1 MKGKMGIFKQSKIQ
15 IISLISLVAMILLL
29 ILGGNIVKA
38 DDVSSSSSS
47 STSET
52 SSSVVVKSQDSSNV
66 SRETSSSATSSNSSS
81 SVSSSVSSTSGSS
94 SSSSVQ
100 GNATSKANT
109 QVYVVATVDNS
120 RANNTDKDTDQQADA
135 SSVEVVVA
143 DNESQ
148 PSEYASV
155 KVSNKNVKKHSELS
169 MPKIESTNNFPK
181 TGDNAKEWLPV
192 WGAVVLAVGSIL
204 ASILYAQ
211 EKEGK

>member
-29 ILGGNIVKA
+29 ILGGNIAKA

-52 SSSVVVKSQDSSNV
+52 SASVVVKSQGSSNV

-81 SVSSSVSSTSGSS
+81 SVSSTSG

-120 RANNTDKDTDQQADA
+120 KANNTDKDTDQQADT
-135 SSVEVVVA
+135 SSVKVVVA

-155 KVSNKNVKKHSELS
+155 KVSNKNVKKYSELS

-181 TGDNAKEWLPV
+181 TGDNAKEWLLV

>member
-29 ILGGNIVKA
+29 ILGGNIAKA

-81 SVSSSVSSTSGSS
+81 SISSTSGSS
-94 SSSSVQ
+94 SSVQ
-100 GNATSKANT
+100 GNTTSKANT

-120 RANNTDKDTDQQADA
+120 KANNTDKDTDQQADA

>member
-1 MKGKMGIFKQSKIQ
+1 MKGKMEIFKQSKIQ

-29 ILGGNIVKA
+29 ILGGNIAKA

-47 STSET
+47 STNET
-52 SSSVVVKSQDSSNV
+52 SSSVVVKGQDSSNV

-81 SVSSSVSSTSGSS
+81 SVSSTSG

-120 RANNTDKDTDQQADA
+120 KANNTDKDTDQQADA

>member
-81 SVSSSVSSTSGSS
+81 SVSSTSG

-120 RANNTDKDTDQQADA
+120 KANNTDKDTDQQADA

-155 KVSNKNVKKHSELS
+155 KVSNKNVKKYSELS

>member
-29 ILGGNIVKA
+29 ILGGNIAKA

-52 SSSVVVKSQDSSNV
+52 SSSVVVESQDSSNV

-81 SVSSSVSSTSGSS
+81 SVLSSVSSTSG

-120 RANNTDKDTDQQADA
+120 KANNTDKDTDQQADA

-169 MPKIESTNNFPK
+169 MPKIESTNNF

>member
-29 ILGGNIVKA
+29 ILGGNIAKA

-52 SSSVVVKSQDSSNV
+52 SSSVVVESQDSSNV

-81 SVSSSVSSTSGSS
+81 SVSSTSR

-120 RANNTDKDTDQQADA
+120 KANNIDKDTDQQADA

>member
-1 MKGKMGIFKQSKIQ
+1 MKGKMEIFKQSKIQ

-29 ILGGNIVKA
+29 ILGGNIAKA

-47 STSET
+47 STNET

-81 SVSSSVSSTSGSS
+81 SVSSTSG

-100 GNATSKANT
+100 GNAISKANT

-120 RANNTDKDTDQQADA
+120 KANNTDKDTDQQADA

>member
-1 MKGKMGIFKQSKIQ
+1 MKGEMGIFKQSKIQ

-29 ILGGNIVKA
+29 ILGGNIAKA

-47 STSET
+47 SISET
-52 SSSVVVKSQDSSNV
+52 SSSVVVESQDSSNV

-81 SVSSSVSSTSGSS
+81 SVSSTSGSS
-94 SSSSVQ
+94 SSIQ

-120 RANNTDKDTDQQADA
+120 KANNTDKDTDQQADA

-192 WGAVVLAVGSIL
+192 WDAVVLAVGSIL

>member
-15 IISLISLVAMILLL
+15 IMSLISLVAMILLL

-52 SSSVVVKSQDSSNV
+52 SSSVVVESQDSSNV

-81 SVSSSVSSTSGSS
+81 SVSLTSGSS
-94 SSSSVQ
+94 SSVQ
-100 GNATSKANT
+100 RNATSKANT

-120 RANNTDKDTDQQADA
+120 KANNTDKDTDQQADA

>member
-1 MKGKMGIFKQSKIQ
+1 MKGKMEIFKQSKIQ

-29 ILGGNIVKA
+29 MLGGNIAKA

-47 STSET
+47 STNET

-81 SVSSSVSSTSGSS
+81 SVSSTSG

-120 RANNTDKDTDQQADA
+120 KANNTDKDTDQQADA

>member
-15 IISLISLVAMILLL
+15 IMSLISLVAMILLL

-52 SSSVVVKSQDSSNV
+52 SSSIVVESQDSSNV

-81 SVSSSVSSTSGSS
+81 SVSTTSG

-120 RANNTDKDTDQQADA
+120 KTNDTDKDTDQKADA

-148 PSEYASV
+148 TSEYASV

-204 ASILYAQ
+204 ASILYTQ

>member
-1 MKGKMGIFKQSKIQ
+1 MKGKMGIFKQNKIQ

-52 SSSVVVKSQDSSNV
+52 SASVVVKSQGSSNV

-81 SVSSSVSSTSGSS
+81 SVSSTSG

-120 RANNTDKDTDQQADA
+120 KANNTDKDTDQQADT
-135 SSVEVVVA
+135 SSVKVVVA

-155 KVSNKNVKKHSELS
+155 KVSNKNVKKYSELS

-181 TGDNAKEWLPV
+181 TGDNAKEWLLV

>member
-1 MKGKMGIFKQSKIQ
+1 MKGKMEIFKQSKIQ

-29 ILGGNIVKA
+29 ILGGNIAKA

-47 STSET
+47 STNET

-81 SVSSSVSSTSGSS
+81 SVSSTSG

-120 RANNTDKDTDQQADA
+120 KANNTDKDTDQQADA

-143 DNESQ
+143 DKESQ

>member
-29 ILGGNIVKA
+29 ILGGNIAKA

-52 SSSVVVKSQDSSNV
+52 SSSVVVESQDSSNV

-81 SVSSSVSSTSGSS
+81 SVSSTSR

-120 RANNTDKDTDQQADA
+120 KANNTDKDTDQQANA

>member
-81 SVSSSVSSTSGSS
+81 SVSSTSG

-120 RANNTDKDTDQQADA
+120 KANNTDKDTDQQADA

-148 PSEYASV
+148 PSEYASI

>member
-29 ILGGNIVKA
+29 ILGGNIAKA

-52 SSSVVVKSQDSSNV
+52 SASVVVKSQGSSNV

-81 SVSSSVSSTSGSS
+81 SVSSTSG

-120 RANNTDKDTDQQADA
+120 KANNTDKDTDQQADA

-155 KVSNKNVKKHSELS
+155 KVSNKNVKKYSELS

-181 TGDNAKEWLPV
+181 TGDNAKEWLLV

>member
-52 SSSVVVKSQDSSNV
+52 SSSVVVESQDSSNV

-81 SVSSSVSSTSGSS
+81 SVSSTSG

-120 RANNTDKDTDQQADA
+120 KANNTDKDTDQQADA

>member
-1 MKGKMGIFKQSKIQ
+1 MKGKMEIFKQSKIQ

-29 ILGGNIVKA
+29 ILGGNIAKA

-47 STSET
+47 STNET

-81 SVSSSVSSTSGSS
+81 SVSLTSG

-100 GNATSKANT
+100 GNATSKENT
-109 QVYVVATVDNS
+109 QVYVVATVYNS
-120 RANNTDKDTDQQADA
+120 KANNTDKDTDQQADT
-135 SSVEVVVA
+135 SSVEVIVA

>member
-29 ILGGNIVKA
+29 ILGGNIAKA
-38 DDVSSSSSS
+38 DYVSSSSSS

-52 SSSVVVKSQDSSNV
+52 SSSVVVESQDSSNV

-81 SVSSSVSSTSGSS
+81 SVSSTSG

-120 RANNTDKDTDQQADA
+120 KANNTDKDADQQADA

-169 MPKIESTNNFPK
+169 MPNIESTNNFPK
-181 TGDNAKEWLPV
+181 TGDNTKEWLPV

-204 ASILYAQ
+204 ASILYTQ

>member
-29 ILGGNIVKA
+29 ILGGNIAKA

-52 SSSVVVKSQDSSNV
+52 SASVVVKSQGSSNV

-81 SVSSSVSSTSGSS
+81 SVSSTSG

-120 RANNTDKDTDQQADA
+120 KANNTDKDTDQQADA

-181 TGDNAKEWLPV
+181 TGDNAKEWLLV

>member
-29 ILGGNIVKA
+29 ILGGNIAKA

-52 SSSVVVKSQDSSNV
+52 SSSVVVESQDSSNV

-81 SVSSSVSSTSGSS
+81 SVSSTSG

-120 RANNTDKDTDQQADA
+120 KANNTDKDTDQQADA

-181 TGDNAKEWLPV
+181 TGDNTKEWLPV

-204 ASILYAQ
+204 ASILYTQ

>member
-29 ILGGNIVKA
+29 ILGGNIAKA

-52 SSSVVVKSQDSSNV
+52 SSSVVVESQDSSNV
-66 SRETSSSATSSNSSS
+66 SRGTSSSATSSNSSS
-81 SVSSSVSSTSGSS
+81 SVSSTSG

-100 GNATSKANT
+100 GNATSKVNT

-120 RANNTDKDTDQQADA
+120 KANNTDKDTDQQADA

>member
-1 MKGKMGIFKQSKIQ
+1 MKGKMGIFKQNKIQ

-29 ILGGNIVKA
+29 ILGGNIAKA

-52 SSSVVVKSQDSSNV
+52 SSSVVVESQDSSSV

-81 SVSSSVSSTSGSS
+81 SVSSTSG

-120 RANNTDKDTDQQADA
+120 KANNTDKDTDQQADA

-148 PSEYASV
+148 PSEYTSV

>member
-1 MKGKMGIFKQSKIQ
+1 MKGKMEIFKQSKIQ

-29 ILGGNIVKA
+29 ILGGNIAKA

-47 STSET
+47 STNET

-81 SVSSSVSSTSGSS
+81 SVSSTSG

-120 RANNTDKDTDQQADA
+120 KANNTDKDTDQQADA

-204 ASILYAQ
+204 ASILYA
-211 EKEGK
+211 

>member
-81 SVSSSVSSTSGSS
+81 SVSSTSG

-100 GNATSKANT
+100 GNATSKANM

-120 RANNTDKDTDQQADA
+120 KANNTDKDTDQQADA

>member
-29 ILGGNIVKA
+29 ILGGNIAKA

-81 SVSSSVSSTSGSS
+81 SVSSTSGSS
-94 SSSSVQ
+94 SSVQ
-100 GNATSKANT
+100 ENTTSKANT

-120 RANNTDKDTDQQADA
+120 KVNNTDKDTDQQADA

-204 ASILYAQ
+204 ASILYTQ

>member
-29 ILGGNIVKA
+29 ILGGNIAKA

-52 SSSVVVKSQDSSNV
+52 SSSVVVESQDSSNV

-81 SVSSSVSSTSGSS
+81 SVSSTSG

-120 RANNTDKDTDQQADA
+120 KANNTDKDTDQQADA

>member
-29 ILGGNIVKA
+29 ILGGNIAKA

-47 STSET
+47 SISET
-52 SSSVVVKSQDSSNV
+52 SSSVVVESQDSSNV

-81 SVSSSVSSTSGSS
+81 SVSSTSG

-120 RANNTDKDTDQQADA
+120 KANNTDKDTDQQADV

-204 ASILYAQ
+204 ASVLYAQ

>member
-29 ILGGNIVKA
+29 ILGGNIAKA

-66 SRETSSSATSSNSSS
+66 SRETSSFATSSNSSS
-81 SVSSSVSSTSGSS
+81 SISSTSGSS
-94 SSSSVQ
+94 SSVQ
-100 GNATSKANT
+100 GNTTSKANT

-120 RANNTDKDTDQQADA
+120 KANNTDKDTDQQADA

-204 ASILYAQ
+204 ASVLYAQ

>member
-1 MKGKMGIFKQSKIQ
+1 MKGKMGIFKQNKIQ

-52 SSSVVVKSQDSSNV
+52 SASVVVKSQGSSNV

-81 SVSSSVSSTSGSS
+81 SVSSTSG

-120 RANNTDKDTDQQADA
+120 KANNTDKDTDQQADA
-135 SSVEVVVA
+135 SSVKVVVA

>member
-1 MKGKMGIFKQSKIQ
+1 MKGKMGIFKQNKIQ

-81 SVSSSVSSTSGSS
+81 SVSSTSG

-120 RANNTDKDTDQQADA
+120 KANNTDKDTDQQADA
-135 SSVEVVVA
+135 SSVKVVVA

-181 TGDNAKEWLPV
+181 TGDNAKEWLLV

>member
-1 MKGKMGIFKQSKIQ
+1 MKGKMEIFKQSKIQ

-52 SSSVVVKSQDSSNV
+52 SSSVVVESQDSSNV

-81 SVSSSVSSTSGSS
+81 SVSSTSG

-120 RANNTDKDTDQQADA
+120 KANNTDKDTDQQADA

>member
-29 ILGGNIVKA
+29 ILGGNIAKA

-52 SSSVVVKSQDSSNV
+52 SSSVVVESQDSSNV
-66 SRETSSSATSSNSSS
+66 SRETSSSATSFNS
-81 SVSSSVSSTSGSS
+81 SSSVSSTSG

-120 RANNTDKDTDQQADA
+120 KANNTDKDTDQQADA

>member
-29 ILGGNIVKA
+29 ILGGNIAKA

-52 SSSVVVKSQDSSNV
+52 SSSVVVESQDSSNV
-66 SRETSSSATSSNSSS
+66 SRETSSSATSSNNSSS
-81 SVSSSVSSTSGSS
+81 ISSTSR

-120 RANNTDKDTDQQADA
+120 KANNTDKDTDQQADA

>member
-29 ILGGNIVKA
+29 ILGGNIAKA

-47 STSET
+47 STNET

-81 SVSSSVSSTSGSS
+81 SVSSTSG

-120 RANNTDKDTDQQADA
+120 KANNTDKDTDQQADT

>member
-1 MKGKMGIFKQSKIQ
+1 MKGKMGIFKQNKIQ

-52 SSSVVVKSQDSSNV
+52 SASVVVKSQGSSNV

-81 SVSSSVSSTSGSS
+81 SVSSTSG

-120 RANNTDKDTDQQADA
+120 KANNTDKDTDQQADA
-135 SSVEVVVA
+135 SSVKVVVA

-155 KVSNKNVKKHSELS
+155 KVSNKNVKKYSELS

-211 EKEGK
+211 EKEGI

>member
-81 SVSSSVSSTSGSS
+81 SVSSTSG

-120 RANNTDKDTDQQADA
+120 KANNTDKDTDQQADA

-155 KVSNKNVKKHSELS
+155 KVSNKNVKKHFELS

>member
-29 ILGGNIVKA
+29 ILGGNIAKA

-52 SSSVVVKSQDSSNV
+52 SSSVIVESQDSSNV
-66 SRETSSSATSSNSSS
+66 SRGTSSSATSSNSSS
-81 SVSSSVSSTSGSS
+81 SVSSTSG

-100 GNATSKANT
+100 GNATSKVNT

-120 RANNTDKDTDQQADA
+120 KANNTDKDNDQQADA
-135 SSVEVVVA
+135 SSVKVVVT

-148 PSEYASV
+148 PSEYASL
-155 KVSNKNVKKHSELS
+155 KVSNKDVKKHSELS

>member
-1 MKGKMGIFKQSKIQ
+1 MKGKMEIFKQSKIQ

-29 ILGGNIVKA
+29 ILGGNIAKA

-47 STSET
+47 STNET

-81 SVSSSVSSTSGSS
+81 SVSSTSG

-120 RANNTDKDTDQQADA
+120 KANNTDKDTDQQADA

-181 TGDNAKEWLPV
+181 IGDNAKEWLPV

>member
-29 ILGGNIVKA
+29 ILGGNIAKA

-52 SSSVVVKSQDSSNV
+52 SSSVIVESQDSSNV
-66 SRETSSSATSSNSSS
+66 SRGTSSSATSSNSSS
-81 SVSSSVSSTSGSS
+81 SVSSTSG

-100 GNATSKANT
+100 GNATSKVNT

-120 RANNTDKDTDQQADA
+120 KANNTDKDTDQQADA
-135 SSVEVVVA
+135 SSVKVVVA
-143 DNESQ
+143 DNKSQ